1 MWNNKELMTNSKKY
15 SFKISM
21 IGDGGV
27 GKTSLIKK
35 YTQGTFETDYVK
47 TIGAQ
52 FSRYDKEIDSDI
64 VKLIFWDIAGQDDF
78 NFLHPLFFQES
89 KACIIVFSL
98 EENDLGKDS
107 FTHIQSWYEELK
119 KYCGEIPVV
128 LFANK
133 VDLIKNDN
141 IDEDKIQGIVEMYDF
156 LGYYL
161 TSAKTGEGVTDA
173 FNTLIIKL
181 YNTSKNLFSSD
192 L

>member
-1 MWNNKELMTNSKKY
+1 
-15 SFKISM
+15 M

-52 FSRYDKEIDSDI
+52 FSRYDKEINSDI

-107 FTHIQSWYEELK
+107 FTHIQNWYDELI

-128 LFANK
+128 YALWLP
-133 VDLIKNDN
+133 D
-141 IDEDKIQGIVEMYDF
+141 DKIKLWKKGAKPYCCRECYD
-156 LGYYL
+156 
-161 TSAKTGEGVTDA
+161 KKINDE
-173 FNTLIIKL
+173 L
-181 YNTSKNLFSSD
+181 YMQWIG
-192 L
+192 

>member
-1 MWNNKELMTNSKKY
+1 MTISKKFGY
-15 SFKISM
+15 KIS
-21 IGDGGV
+21 IVGDGGV

-35 YTQGTFETDYVK
+35 YTKGTFETDYVK

-52 FSRYDKEIDSDI
+52 FSRFDKEIGSDMI
-64 VKLIFWDIAGQDDF
+64 KLIFWDIAGQDDF

-98 EENDLGKDS
+98 EENDLGRDS
-107 FTHIQSWYEELK
+107 LVHIKNWYEELI
-119 KYCGEIPVV
+119 KYCGDIPVI

-133 VDLIKNDN
+133 VDLITNERIN
-141 IDEDKIQGIVEMYDF
+141 EDKIQKIVEQYNF

-173 FNTLIIKL
+173 FNRLIKKL
-181 YNTSKNLFSSD
+181 YKTSKNLFSSN

>member
-1 MWNNKELMTNSKKY
+1 MTVSMKFGY
-15 SFKISM
+15 KIS
-21 IGDGGV
+21 IVGDGGV

-35 YTQGTFETDYVK
+35 YTKGTFETDYVK

-52 FSRYDKEIDSDI
+52 FSRYDKQIDSDI
-64 VKLIFWDIAGQDDF
+64 IKLIFWDIAGQDDF

-107 FTHIQSWYEELK
+107 FTHIQNWYEEMK

-133 VDLIKNDN
+133 MDLIKNED
-141 IDEDKIQGIVEMYDF
+141 IDEDKIQATVEHYNF

-161 TSAKTGEGVTDA
+161 TSAKTGDGVTDA
-173 FNTLIIKL
+173 FNRLINKL
-181 YNTSKNLFSSD
+181 YKTSKNLFSSN

>member
-1 MWNNKELMTNSKKY
+1 MANSKKY

-52 FSRYDKEIDSDI
+52 FSKYDKEINNDVI
-64 VKLIFWDIAGQDDF
+64 KLIFWDIAGQDDF
-78 NFLHPLFFQES
+78 SFLHPLFFQEN

-98 EENDLGKDS
+98 EKNDLGKDS
-107 FTHIQSWYEELK
+107 FIHIKNWLEELH
-119 KYCGEIPVV
+119 KYSGEIPVI

-133 VDLIKNDN
+133 VDLVKNDEICYN
-141 IDEDKIQGIVEMYDF
+141 EIEEVVEKNKF

-161 TSAKTGEGVTDA
+161 TSAKTGEGVNEA
-173 FNTLIIKL
+173 FDKLIQKL
-181 YNTSKNLFSSD
+181 YKRVLS
-192 L
+192 

>member
-1 MWNNKELMTNSKKY
+1 MANSKKY

-52 FSRYDKEIDSDI
+52 FSKYDKEINNDVI
-64 VKLIFWDIAGQDDF
+64 KLIFWDIAGQDDF
-78 NFLHPLFFQES
+78 NFLHPLFFQEC
-89 KACIIVFSL
+89 KACIIVYSL
-98 EENDLGKDS
+98 EEKDLGKDS
-107 FTHIQSWYEELK
+107 FMHIKNWLEELN
-119 KYCGEIPVV
+119 KYCGDIPVI

-133 VDLIKNDN
+133 VDLVKNDEISYN
-141 IDEDKIQGIVEMYDF
+141 EIEEVVEKNKF

-161 TSAKTGEGVTDA
+161 TSAKTGEGVNEA
-173 FNTLIIKL
+173 FDKIIQEL
-181 YNTSKNLFSSD
+181 YRKVLS
-192 L
+192 

>member
-1 MWNNKELMTNSKKY
+1 MVNSKKY
-15 SFKISM
+15 SFKISI

-52 FSRYDKEIDSDI
+52 FSRYDKEINSDI

-107 FTHIQSWYEELK
+107 FTHIQNWYDELI

-133 VDLIKNDN
+133 VDLIKNES
-141 IDEDKIQGIVEMYDF
+141 IYEDKIQDTVEQYNF

-173 FNTLIIKL
+173 FNILIDKL
-181 YNTSKNLFSSD
+181 YNISKNMLSSD